1 MEHSLVLAKL
11 PKLRRCFLQFYK
23 QRPKRFLQLLEAKQ
37 YLSIAELVRSLDEL
51 ATEDQEDFTHQVPTK
66 TVNEARKQ
74 LREYNRI
81 HQVKE
86 VNPL

>member
-1 MEHSLVLAKL
+1 M
-11 PKLRRCFLQFYK
+11 CFLLVVFFIIPFWNLHKIFYT
-23 QRPKRFLQLLEAKQ
+23 P
-37 YLSIAELVRSLDEL
+37 ELVRSLDEL
-51 ATEDQEDFTHQVPTK
+51 ATEDQEVFTHQVPTK
-66 TVNEARKQ
+66 AVNEARKQ

>member
-11 PKLRRCFLQFYK
+11 PKLRRYILQFYK
-23 QRPKRFLQLLEAKQ
+23 HRPKRLLQLLEAKQ
-37 YLSIAELVRSLDEL
+37 DLSIDELVRSLDEL
-51 ATEDQEDFTHQVPTK
+51 ATEDQEVITHQVPTK
-66 TVNEARKQ
+66 AVNEARNQ

-86 VNPL
+86 VTHL